1 MSRTYEEGVK
11 DGMREQIMEDLESAA
26 MHIEILEADLA
37 VERTKKWNAVNKLKM
52 IDAHKGNIG
61 MLRYALEEGEQLT
74 LHDKIE
80 MIKERR
86 IRLTTINN
94 KRMNLQ
100 QPPQIRVGSEIYIL
114 TPMKKLRAGDVFY
127 VKRRLLSKDD
137 RGAVKGRYTYKE
149 GAIKESLDGALLWNC
164 NIKTECGKRFNYN
177 HKRFSKLYSIG
188 LFVVFR

>member
-1 MSRTYEEGVK
+1 
-11 DGMREQIMEDLESAA
+11 
-26 MHIEILEADLA
+26 
-37 VERTKKWNAVNKLKM
+37 
-52 IDAHKGNIG
+52 
-61 MLRYALEEGEQLT
+61 
-74 LHDKIE
+74 

-127 VKRRLLSKDD
+127 VKRRLVSKDD

-177 HKRFSKLYSIG
+177 HMVHGAGSYNYDFYKLDCRDEEEECKRLGKE
-188 LFVVFR
+188 